1 MCYTFFMQNYVAYF
15 SAEWG
20 LSDKLPIYAGGLGI
34 LAADILKQAN
44 DSNLPFAGIGLF
56 YHDGFFRQ
64 RIDTNGDQIEENF
77 TITPQSAGLEEVI
90 DPATGKPLF
99 IEIGFPKE
107 PAAVKVWKKQIG
119 NTPLFLL
126 DTQIPINKDFEQEYT
141 AHLYEGKWSPFI
153 EQEILLG
160 VGGTRLLRTL
170 NLPISKY
177 HINDDH
183 AAFCIL
189 ERLREYLEKGL
200 SFNESCTCIKKET
213 VFTTHTPVAAAES
226 KYPVDFILPYLQTLF
241 QKHLANKKV
250 TREALLA
257 MGGLDLP
264 NRENFSLSVL
274 ALNLAGKINA
284 VSARH
289 QTTSKKIWQM
299 PIDYITNA
307 VHAPTWIAK
316 PMDNYYQKYLG
327 KNYQKEIDSP
337 NLWQKLEDEEGLKQ
351 INQDLWHARLECK
364 KTLLSYL
371 INHPSIPPTTYHPP
385 AGGPPTSLFLG
396 FARRFAPYKR
406 AYLLTSDLDR
416 LAKILTNPQKPV
428 YLFIAGKAH
437 PTDPVGKKYLKNI
450 FEAAH
455 NPRLQNHLIFLE
467 DYNINLAKILISG
480 VDVWLNT
487 PLPPME
493 ASGTSGMKAV
503 LNGVLH
509 ASCADGWWYEAGNNE
524 IGWVIG
530 SPDQTDDKQ
539 TANSLYELLE
549 NKIIP
554 LYYQQE
560 NGVPTAWLEKVKKS
574 LSVLAPQFNTARLLK
589 EYQEKL
595 YS

>member
-1 MCYTFFMQNYVAYF
+1 MQNYIAYF

-44 DSNLPFAGIGLF
+44 DSNFPLIGIGLF
-56 YHDGFFRQ
+56 YHEGFFKQ
-64 RIDTNGDQIEENF
+64 KIDTAGNQIEENYS
-77 TITPQSAGLEEVI
+77 ITPQSAGLEEVI

-99 IEIGFPKE
+99 IEVGFPKE
-107 PAAVKVWKKQIG
+107 PAAVKVWKKQVG

-126 DTQIPINKDFEQEYT
+126 DAQIPINKDFEQEYT
-141 AHLYEGKWSPFI
+141 ARLYEGKWSPFI

-189 ERLREYLEKGL
+189 ERLCEYLAKGF
-200 SFNESCTCIKKET
+200 SFNKSCAIIKKET
-213 VFTTHTPVAAAES
+213 VFTTHTPVAASES

-241 QKHLANKKV
+241 QKHLTDKNI
-250 TREALLA
+250 TSESFLA
-257 MGGLDLP
+257 MGGLNLP
-264 NRENFSLSVL
+264 NRECFSLSVL

-289 QTTSKKIWQM
+289 QTTSKKIWSFAFPQIKKEI

-307 VHAPTWIAK
+307 VHPGTWIAK
-316 PMDNYYQKYLG
+316 PMDNCYQKYLG
-327 KNYQKEIDSP
+327 KDYQKEIDNP
-337 NLWQKLEDEEGLKQ
+337 NLWQKIESEEGQEK
-351 INQDLWHARLECK
+351 ISRDLWDARLKCK
-364 KTLLSYL
+364 EKL
-371 INHPSIPPTTYHPP
+371 INCLKCQPYNNQQFNNLTINN
-385 AGGPPTSLFLG
+385 LFLG

-416 LAKILTNPQKPV
+416 LAKILTNPKGPV

-437 PTDPVGKKYLKNI
+437 PTDPVGKKYLKDI

-455 NPRLQNHLIFLE
+455 DPRLKNHLIFLE

-509 ASCADGWWYEAGNNE
+509 ASVKDGWWYEAGNNE
-524 IGWVIG
+524 VGWVIG
-530 SPDQTDDKQ
+530 KEDLKDDHE
-539 TANSLYELLE
+539 TANTLYELLE
-549 NKIIP
+549 NAIAP

-560 NGVPTAWLEKVKKS
+560 NEVPLAWLEKVKKS
-574 LSVLAPQFNTARLLK
+574 LSALAPQFNTSRLLK

-595 YS
+595 YL